1 NVLEKRVKDCHPAQ
15 GGGYR
20 TAALFRAA
28 VFVTEDQKAKKRG
41 KKGKTKA
48 RGGLSGACG

>member
-1 NVLEKRVKDCHPAQ
+1 DRHPAQ

-28 VFVTEDQKAKKRG
+28 VTRPPPFRAAVSSLKTKKPRKEE
-41 KKGKTKA
+41 KKGENKA
-48 RGGLSGACG
+48 RGG